1 MRLGQE
7 LRFWLKSSKICLII
21 FNTNRSGNKVQNN
34 EKYPNSWYS
43 NVLDINELVINA
55 AVWHALN
62 QLKKSIQKV

>member
-1 MRLGQE
+1 M
-7 LRFWLKSSKICLII
+7 
-21 FNTNRSGNKVQNN
+21 NTNRSGNKVQNN
-34 EKYPNSWYS
+34 EKYPHSWYS